1 MVPNLTSDQIK
12 ITLTTSFTKRIFGL
26 VWELGTPKNITYMW
40 GFGRFLGLVIVIQ
53 VVSGFF
59 LAFFYV
65 RGNGAWDSVVSLTR
79 EVRGGWIL
87 RLIHRNIA
95 SFVFLILY
103 IHFFRGI
110 IQRSFYLK
118 RPWISGWVIKV
129 LTIAVA
135 FFGYVL
141 PWGQMSFWGVT
152 VITNLLSILPIGKIL
167 VIWLWGGFY
176 VSSFTCRFFYAVHF
190 LVPFLILALAGVHLF
205 ILHFSGSTLPGGYR
219 RFNGLLIKFRFLFT
233 YKDVVNLVLLWGI
246 LLWMLILPDWS
257 ADPVNFVVR
266 DLSNSPIHIQPE
278 WYFLHLYAV
287 LRSIPNKLGGLIGFA
302 LALVLLVVLVLVSA
316 SHSLSQFYIYNFV
329 AWRFFGTNLVL
340 LWLGMQPVEEPYVF
354 LGQIAAF
361 FYFSF
366 FFVVLITDW
375 INSLIL

>member
-1 MVPNLTSDQIK
+1 LISNLTSDQIK
-12 ITLTTSFTKRIFGL
+12 ITSTTSFTKRIFGL

-118 RPWISGWVIKV
+118 SPWISGWVIKV

-190 LVPFLILALAGVHLF
+190 LVPFF
-205 ILHFSGSTLPGGYR
+205 DFGSSWCTS
-219 RFNGLLIKFRFLFT
+219 I
-233 YKDVVNLVLLWGI
+233 
-246 LLWMLILPDWS
+246 
-257 ADPVNFVVR
+257 
-266 DLSNSPIHIQPE
+266 
-278 WYFLHLYAV
+278 YA
-287 LRSIPNKLGGLIGFA
+287 
-302 LALVLLVVLVLVSA
+302 
-316 SHSLSQFYIYNFV
+316 SLQ
-329 AWRFFGTNLVL
+329 R
-340 LWLGMQPVEEPYVF
+340 
-354 LGQIAAF
+354 
-361 FYFSF
+361 
-366 FFVVLITDW
+366 
-375 INSLIL
+375 